1 MKIINKQFLVL
12 VSGQN
17 MNNIHLCGKLA
28 LWHNSTL
35 VSEAEGEIQEIWQ
48 EKKKKNETPEG
59 KWDLTVMADNT
70 LGLGLKCDLAVKGKP
85 VLF

>member
-1 MKIINKQFLVL
+1 MKIEQGKILDRNPTEGKKKFSMKIINKQFLVL

-35 VSEAEGEIQEIWQ
+35 VSESEGEIQEI
-48 EKKKKNETPEG
+48 
-59 KWDLTVMADNT
+59 
-70 LGLGLKCDLAVKGKP
+70 
-85 VLF
+85 